1 MFPSPRSV
9 TMLVKLTRSVIP
21 NQPPPGRSEIDPP
34 QAADSLTP
42 EFPPGCRL
50 LFAGGG
56 TGGHL
61 FPGIAVAD
69 ACRSSRPDCRILFA
83 GSNRP
88 LESRILEQTCYDH
101 QPIDFLSPRYA
112 LRNPLRFLQQWQAAS
127 RRAANLLKEFQPD
140 VVVGL
145 GGFASYPLLKQ
156 AWRSKTPIALLEQN
170 AIPGRVTSLF
180 ARKAALVCLSYE
192 ACRSYLPAHTPIVVT
207 GNPVRSDVLRA
218 KRGGNDTTGRPVLV
232 VCGGSQGSEV
242 INQAML
248 GYARQ
253 NGAQLQRWHVRH
265 QTGSISQERRERLQ
279 DSYRNAAA
287 SFEVQDFYNSPADL
301 YAEACVLVG
310 RAGGTTL
317 AEIAALRI
325 PSVLVPIPTAVRN
338 HQVLNATAHLENNP
352 GAVVAQTS
360 TRFADEFASALSSFL
375 DNPRET
381 QLLPSVAVFDRPASQ
396 CVAFELARLASNQ

>member
-1 MFPSPRSV
+1 MFPSQRSV

-21 NQPPPGRSEIDPP
+21 NQPPPGRSEIGPLP
-34 QAADSLTP
+34 EADSLTP

-101 QPIDFLSPRYA
+101 QPIDFVSPRYA
-112 LRNPLRFLQQWQAAS
+112 LQNPIQFLQQWQAAS

-156 AWRSKTPIALLEQN
+156 AWSLRTPIALLEQN

-180 ARKAALVCLSYE
+180 AKKAAIVCLSYD
-192 ACRSYLPAHTPIVVT
+192 ACRRYLPANTPIVVT

-218 KRGGNDTTGRPVLV
+218 KRGGNDTTGRSVLV

-248 GYARQ
+248 NYARRH
-253 NGAQLQRWHVRH
+253 GAQLERWHVRH
-265 QTGSISQERRERLQ
+265 QTGPITPERRRQLH
-279 DSYRNAAA
+279 DTYLHKAA

-301 YAEACVLVG
+301 YAEARVLVG

-317 AEIAALRI
+317 AEIAALEL
-325 PSVLVPIPTAVRN
+325 PAVLVPIPNAVRN
-338 HQVLNATAHLENNP
+338 HQVLNATAHLEKNP
-352 GAVVAQTS
+352 GAIVEQTS
-360 TRFADEFASALSSFL
+360 ANFPDEFASALSSIL
-375 DNPRET
+375 DNPQET
-381 QLLPSVAVFDRPASQ
+381 RGVPRDEVSARAAAQ
-396 CVAFELARLASNQ
+396 CVASELARLGLNQ